1 MSGITSK
8 GIWSSLDPLDIL
20 GKSGSSVLDN
30 VVDPLD
36 ILGKNPKVGNTPPN
50 PNINPATGTNYTA
63 TQGVLPPNYLGANS
77 GLPNVTLISGVPSMQ
92 GYGYSYYGGQ
102 APAPQGGYYNQMA
115 QAMAGPSYA
124 PAGTSWIPG
133 AQAMPAPSYAPA
145 GTSWIPGAVA
155 AKGAAQSQIP
165 ASGTVLTQSPFG
177 NPLNPASLNPNFSP
191 TAATQPAS
199 NAPGPTVAT
208 QPASNAPRPNSSGA
222 SGRGLAGQISRLD
235 LTHVF

>member
-1 MSGITSK
+1 MSGITGK

-77 GLPNVTLISGVPSMQ
+77 GLPNVTLNSGVPSMQ

-133 AQAMPAPSYAPA
+133 AVAPQA
-145 GTSWIPGAVA
+145 
-155 AKGAAQSQIP
+155 AAQSQIP
-165 ASGTVLTQSPFG
+165 QSQIPAKGAVLTQSPFG

-191 TAATQPAS
+191 T
-199 NAPGPTVAT
+199 VAT
-208 QPASNAPRPNSSGA
+208 QPAGNTTPGM
-222 SGRGLAGQISRLD
+222 GLAGQISRLG
-235 LTHVF
+235 LKHAF